1 MSLGKFASRIAYTLI
16 GFSLVTVVL
25 VGLSLKLEKSDY
37 NDWGLVGAVLLV
49 ALMLVTLTTLGVGL
63 SIAMPSTVV
72 AIVTLLLVWYSM
84 TIFFPALGLDILSPG
99 NIAGKLPDIVKGTWS
114 LADWESVA
122 GFIGISVASTA
133 LSSAYFYMKDI

>member
-1 MSLGKFASRIAYTLI
+1 MLI
-16 GFSLVTVVL
+16 
-25 VGLSLKLEKSDY
+25 
-37 NDWGLVGAVLLV
+37 
-49 ALMLVTLTTLGVGL
+49 MLTTLGVGL

-84 TIFFPALGLDILSPG
+84 TIFFPVLGLDVLSPG
-99 NIAGKLPDIVKGTWS
+99 NVVGKLPDIVKGSWS